1 MKPIKDKPKSHKDKE
16 KDLKQKLNM
25 FDRLPDNCLTCNST
39 FDRKNR
45 EQVQSWF
52 VVVKN
57 AENKVNLYCPS
68 CWGKATSL
76 VEQVINGEKNVTDSS
91 DV

>member
-1 MKPIKDKPKSHKDKE
+1 MKPIKPESKSHKDKQ

-25 FDRLPDNCLTCNST
+25 FDRLPDHCLTCQKQ
-39 FDRKNR
+39 FDRKNK

-57 AENKVNLYCPS
+57 ETQTVNLYCPD
-68 CWGKATSL
+68 CWTKATKL
-76 VEQVINGEKNVTDSS
+76 VEEFYGEKNATDSS
-91 DV
+91 NV

>member
-1 MKPIKDKPKSHKDKE
+1 MKPIKEKTKSHKDKQ

-25 FDRLPDNCLTCNST
+25 FDRLPDHCLTCQKE
-39 FDRKNR
+39 FDRKNK

-57 AENKVNLYCPS
+57 EEQSVKIYCPE
-68 CWGKATSL
+68 CWYKATKL
-76 VEQVINGEKNVTDSS
+76 VQEYYGEKNATNSS

>member
-1 MKPIKDKPKSHKDKE
+1 MKPIKKQNKSEKDKQ
-16 KDLKQKLNM
+16 KDLSQKLNM
-25 FDRLPDNCLTCNST
+25 FDRLPDHCLTCNSP

-57 AENKVNLYCPS
+57 AENKVNLYCPE
-68 CWGKATSL
+68 CWEKATKL
-76 VEQVINGEKNVTDSS
+76 VEEYYGEKNDSNS
-91 DV
+91 SNV

>member
-1 MKPIKDKPKSHKDKE
+1 MKPIKDKQKSHKDKE

-25 FDRLPDNCLTCNST
+25 FDRLPDQCLTCNKP
-39 FDRKNR
+39 FDRKNK

-57 AENKVNLYCPS
+57 ADNKVNLYCPS
-68 CWGKATSL
+68 CWDKATKL
-76 VEQVINGEKNVTDSS
+76 VEEVYGTKVTE
-91 DV
+91 

>member
-1 MKPIKDKPKSHKDKE
+1 MKTIKDKSKSHKDKE
-16 KDLKQKLNM
+16 KDIKQKLNM
-25 FDRLPDNCLTCNST
+25 FDRLPDKCLTCNSP

-76 VEQVINGEKNVTDSS
+76 IEQIISGEKNESNKNT
-91 DV
+91 

>member
-1 MKPIKDKPKSHKDKE
+1 MKPIKPQSKSHKDKQ

-25 FDRLPDNCLTCNST
+25 FDRLPDHCLTCNCE
-39 FDRKNR
+39 FDRKNK

-57 AENKVNLYCPS
+57 ETQTVNLYCPS
-68 CWGKATSL
+68 CWQKATKL
-76 VEQVINGEKNVTDSS
+76 VQDFYTQKL
-91 DV
+91 

>member
-1 MKPIKDKPKSHKDKE
+1 MKPIKPQSKSHKDKE

-25 FDRLPDNCLTCNST
+25 FDRIPDNCLTCNKP
-39 FDRKNR
+39 FDRKSK

-68 CWGKATSL
+68 CWTKATNL
-76 VEQVINGEKNVTDSS
+76 VKETYGVKDDSDSS
-91 DV
+91 NI

>member
-1 MKPIKDKPKSHKDKE
+1 MKPIKEKSKPHKDKE

-25 FDRLPDNCLTCNST
+25 FDRIPDHCLTCNSP
-39 FDRKNR
+39 FSRKNR

-68 CWGKATSL
+68 CWDKATKL
-76 VEQVINGEKNVTDSS
+76 VEEVYGTKVTE
-91 DV
+91 

>member
-1 MKPIKDKPKSHKDKE
+1 MKPIKEKSKSHKDKE

-25 FDRLPDNCLTCNST
+25 FDRIPDHCLTCNSP
-39 FDRKNR
+39 FDRKNK

-57 AENKVNLYCPS
+57 AENKVNLY
-68 CWGKATSL
+68 
-76 VEQVINGEKNVTDSS
+76 
-91 DV
+91 

>member
-1 MKPIKDKPKSHKDKE
+1 MKPIKAETKSHKDKE

-25 FDRLPDNCLTCNST
+25 FDRLPDHCLTCNSP

-57 AENKVNLYCPS
+57 AEQKCNLYCPE
-68 CWGKATSL
+68 CWHKATKL
-76 VEQVINGEKNVTDSS
+76 VEEHYGTKNRE
-91 DV
+91 

>member
-1 MKPIKDKPKSHKDKE
+1 MKTIKPQNKTHKEKE

-25 FDRLPDNCLTCNST
+25 FDRLPECCLTCNKN

-45 EQVQSWF
+45 GQVMTWF

-57 AENKVNLYCPS
+57 AESKVNLYCPD
-68 CWGKATSL
+68 CWTKATKL
-76 VEQVINGEKNVTDSS
+76 VEDFYGEKNATDSS
-91 DV
+91 NI

>member
-25 FDRLPDNCLTCNST
+25 FDRLPECCLTCHSP

-68 CWGKATSL
+68 CWEKATKL
-76 VEQVINGEKNVTDSS
+76 VEEFYGEKDASN
-91 DV
+91 

>member
-1 MKPIKDKPKSHKDKE
+1 MKPIKAETKSHKDKE

-25 FDRLPDNCLTCNST
+25 FDRLPDHCLTCNSP

-68 CWGKATSL
+68 CWEKATKL
-76 VEQVINGEKNVTDSS
+76 VEEHYGEKNDTYSTDI
-91 DV
+91 

>member
-1 MKPIKDKPKSHKDKE
+1 MKPIKDKTKSHKDKQ

-25 FDRLPDNCLTCNST
+25 FDRLPDHCLTCQKE

-45 EQVQSWF
+45 EQVMTWF

-57 AENKVNLYCPS
+57 EEQKCNLYCPD
-68 CWGKATSL
+68 CWTKATKL
-76 VEQVINGEKNVTDSS
+76 VEEFYGEKNATNSS

>member
-1 MKPIKDKPKSHKDKE
+1 MKPIKDKQKSHKDKE

-25 FDRLPDNCLTCNST
+25 FDRLPDHCLTCNKP
-39 FDRKNR
+39 FDRKNK

-57 AENKVNLYCPS
+57 ADNKVNLYCPS
-68 CWGKATSL
+68 CWDKATKL
-76 VEQVINGEKNVTDSS
+76 VEEVYGTKVTE
-91 DV
+91 

>member
-25 FDRLPDNCLTCNST
+25 FDRLPEQCLTCHKP
-39 FDRKNR
+39 FDRKNK

-52 VVVKN
+52 VVVKS
-57 AENKVNLYCPS
+57 ESQTVNLYCPD
-68 CWGKATSL
+68 CWTKATKL
-76 VEQVINGEKNVTDSS
+76 VEDYYGEKDATDSS
-91 DV
+91 NV

>member
-1 MKPIKDKPKSHKDKE
+1 MKPIKQNTKSNKDKQ

-25 FDRLPDNCLTCNST
+25 FDRLPDHCLTCNSP
-39 FDRKNR
+39 FDRKSK

-57 AENKVNLYCPS
+57 ETQTVNLYCPE
-68 CWGKATSL
+68 CWNKATKL
-76 VEQVINGEKNVTDSS
+76 VEEYYGEKN
-91 DV
+91 